1 MENLLKEIYE
11 SISIIESNRTD
22 NQLSKMEKAKLEE
35 TLMTLTKMER
45 NIINTSNN
53 DIASKLSAPASTLS
67 QLINDM
73 SSSNEKLDEVNN
85 KLRKII
91 NIINFLK
98 F

>member
-45 NIINTSNN
+45 SIINMSNN
-53 DIASKLSAPASTLS
+53 DIASKLSAPASRLS

-73 SSSNEKLDEVNN
+73 SSSTEKLDEVNN